1 MTLPT
6 WLRDTAVDTIL
17 VTLLAG
23 AVLAGWTVQG
33 WRKDAVIA
41 DLHLAAAQADEAA
54 ALTLV
59 RATDEARQRE
69 QGAAKAQQDRA
80 NKLIKERDDAKADRD
95 HFIAGVRS
103 GAIRLSIPVVS
114 RSADA
119 SRADAGTVAGNR
131 VETRAELD
139 PEAAQFLD
147 AIASEGDDAIRQL
160 NACID
165 TYNDVRKKF
174 NVQAGQPQKTSD

>member
-1 MTLPT
+1 MMLPT
-6 WLRDTAVDTIL
+6 WLRNVAAAA
-17 VTLLAG
+17 LLAG
-23 AVLAGWTVQG
+23 AAVAAWTVQG
-33 WRKDAVIA
+33 WRKDTVIA
-41 DLHLAAAQADEAA
+41 DLRLAAAQADEAA

-69 QGAAKAQQDRA
+69 QDAAKAQQDRA
-80 NKLIKERDDAKADRD
+80 NQLMKERDDARTDRD

-114 RSADA
+114 RDADA
-119 SRADAGTVAGNR
+119 SSADAGTVAGNR
-131 VETRAELD
+131 NETRAELD

-147 AIASEGDDAIRQL
+147 AIAGEGDDAIRQL

-165 TYNDVRKKF
+165 TYNNVREKF
-174 NVQAGQPQKTSD
+174 NVQAGQP